1 MTHRWVLVVGA
12 AALAFAADTSQWGN
26 LHELKKGD
34 RIGVIQADM
43 KRVEGRFESAG
54 ETSITLVA
62 GQPVTLA
69 KDNVV
74 RVYHRPRWNRV
85 TRAVVGAGI
94 GAAAGAVTDGTLGTR
109 YRNEGNGPDAGLITG
124 LGAAAGAGV
133 GAASGGGYRTVYQ
146 RR

>member
-1 MTHRWVLVVGA
+1 MVLAGT
-12 AALAFAADTSQWGN
+12 ALAFAADTSQWSSLG
-26 LHELKKGD
+26 ELKKGD

-54 ETSITLVA
+54 ETSITLVVE
-62 GQPVTLA
+62 QPVTLP

-74 RVYHRPRWNRV
+74 RVYRRPRWNRV
-85 TRAVVGAGI
+85 TRTVVGARI
-94 GAAAGAVTDGTLGTR
+94 GMAAGAVTDGTLGA
-109 YRNEGNGPDAGLITG
+109 YFRNESDGPDAGLITG
-124 LGAAAGAGV
+124 IGAAAGAGI